1 MALHECGFPLNN
13 TNKELRP
20 HGTPEFPC
28 AGYESRH
35 TSSIEDVIPWHW
47 HEELEII
54 HVIKGTMRLQVL
66 SRYLTVHEGE
76 LAVINAHTLHSAAG
90 DPSCELQSLVFSPL
104 LVTGNPNLIF
114 AVKYISPMLAC
125 GNFSCVLFGKNSKR
139 VSRWFT
145 FAFQALRTDVFGYE
159 FIVRDQLTHILMA
172 VYQKLE
178 DVILKPDSAKNADE
192 LRLGEM
198 LEFIHEN
205 FTRNISLSDIAD
217 VAGISEREALRC
229 FKRTIGESPVQYLVK
244 HRLMQS
250 AYMLLTQPD
259 ISVSEVA
266 ANCGFDSPAYYA
278 KRFKELYRCA
288 PRDYRKH
295 ILSRV
300 TV

>member
-1 MALHECGFPLNN
+1 
-13 TNKELRP
+13 
-20 HGTPEFPC
+20 
-28 AGYESRH
+28 
-35 TSSIEDVIPWHW
+35 
-47 HEELEII
+47 
-54 HVIKGTMRLQVL
+54 
-66 SRYLTVHEGE
+66 
-76 LAVINAHTLHSAAG
+76 
-90 DPSCELQSLVFSPL
+90 
-104 LVTGNPNLIF
+104 
-114 AVKYISPMLAC
+114 
-125 GNFSCVLFGKNSKR
+125 
-139 VSRWFT
+139 
-145 FAFQALRTDVFGYE
+145 
-159 FIVRDQLTHILMA
+159 
-172 VYQKLE
+172 
-178 DVILKPDSAKNADE
+178 
-192 LRLGEM
+192 M

-266 ANCGFDSPAYYA
+266 ANCGFDSPAYFA